1 MRIHRTPGTPGT
13 PDRRLDTLAADG
25 HHPPMFHH
33 LLVPLDFTDKNDAAV
48 SIAIETARR
57 DEAEITLLHVIE
69 TIDHMEFDEMADFY
83 RKLETRAAAKMAVLA
98 ERCNGAGARTRYEIV
113 FGKRAEAIL
122 KVAADSPT
130 DLIVL
135 SSHRVDREHP
145 ALGLGTISYQVA
157 IVARCP
163 VLLVK

>member
-1 MRIHRTPGTPGT
+1 
-13 PDRRLDTLAADG
+13 
-25 HHPPMFHH
+25 MFRQ

-48 SIAIETARR
+48 EIAIETARR
-57 DEAEITLLHVIE
+57 DGSEVTLLHVIE
-69 TIDHMEFDEMADFY
+69 TIDHMDFEEMSDFY
-83 RKLETRAAAKMAVLA
+83 RKLETRAAAKLAVLTD
-98 ERCNGAGARTRYEIV
+98 RFVSAGVRARYEIV
-113 FGKRAEAIL
+113 FGKRAESIL
-122 KVAADSPT
+122 RQAASSKT

-135 SSHRVDREHP
+135 SSHRVDRDHP

>member
-1 MRIHRTPGTPGT
+1 
-13 PDRRLDTLAADG
+13 
-25 HHPPMFHH
+25 MFSQ
-33 LLVPLDFTDKNDAAV
+33 LLVPLDFTDKNEAAIA
-48 SIAIETARR
+48 IAIETARR
-57 DEAEITLLHVIE
+57 DGAEVTLLHVIE

-83 RKLETRAAAKMAVLA
+83 RKLEARAAAKLAVLV
-98 ERCNGAGARTRYEIV
+98 ERFAGAGVRARFEIV
-113 FGKRAEAIL
+113 FGKRAESIL
-122 KVAADSPT
+122 EQTAGGKT
-130 DLIVL
+130 DLVVL